1 MGAVNKRGCTNEQGT
16 NAIEGW
22 GCKRTFFVQ
31 QECKWCAEDQ
41 RNGETKNFYRKEI
54 FYGQL
59 IVDNLGQ
66 ARCDT
71 GDQLTQLSEKISGLE
86 YNLCGEDDAVE
97 WAALPNEIDGPD
109 EIGLEVDDGAGDL
122 LNLFP
127 SYGVP
132 GSPSPDDKEGDPP
145 PFSLRDR

>member
-1 MGAVNKRGCTNEQGT
+1 MCTTDNENVG
-16 NAIEGW
+16 
-22 GCKRTFFVQ
+22 
-31 QECKWCAEDQ
+31 
-41 RNGETKNFYRKEI
+41 
-54 FYGQL
+54 
-59 IVDNLGQ
+59 
-66 ARCDT
+66 
-71 GDQLTQLSEKISGLE
+71 LSPMIL
-86 YNLCGEDDAVE
+86 LPMILLVE